1 MVQIS
6 KSPDNQKYEYQL
18 VVLKIHD
25 FIHVFVDVR
34 ILLLAE
40 TLLYTVDKTNWLL
53 FQITIMN
60 LTIIVIY
67 NLIAD
72 LPWKEW
78 SIILCS
84 VDMMKNSFEGKTSPC
99 SLNHA
104 V

>member
-25 FIHVFVDVR
+25 FILVFVDVR
-34 ILLLAE
+34 NLLLAE

-60 LTIIVIY
+60 NNNNFYL
-67 NLIAD
+67 
-72 LPWKEW
+72 
-78 SIILCS
+78 
-84 VDMMKNSFEGKTSPC
+84 
-99 SLNHA
+99 
-104 V
+104 

>member
-25 FIHVFVDVR
+25 FINVFVDVR

-78 SIILCS
+78 NIFLCS
-84 VDMMKNSFEGKTSPC
+84 VDMMKNSFEAKTSHC

-104 V
+104 I